1 MTNLTSGGTV
11 QQLAQLVQLG
21 VLTPFCNLVEAKDWK
36 TVIVVLDGLTNIL
49 NAAQKMGEVERV
61 AIMIEE
67 CGGLD
72 KLEALQH
79 HENEQVYQ
87 KAMAMID
94 TFFSDGVRNSFSNFL
109 IIYNIV

>member
-1 MTNLTSGGTV
+1 MTNLTSGGSV

-21 VLTPFCNLVEAKDWK
+21 VLTPFSNLLEAKDWK
-36 TVIVVLDGLTNIL
+36 TVLVVLDGLTNIL

-67 CGGLD
+67 AGGLD

-79 HENEQVYQ
+79 HANEQVYQ
-87 KAMAMID
+87 KAMAMIE
-94 TFFSDGVRNSFSNFL
+94 TFFSDVVSSL
-109 IIYNIV
+109 SA